1 MCDFRFVFISLHECS
16 QRIVMRRIVLCLV
29 MMAVCAGAAAQR
41 RLTPAEYVEKYKH
54 LAIADQEYYG
64 IPASVKMAQALLES
78 DCGNSRL
85 ALQGNNHFGIKCK
98 RDWTGETILHDDDE
112 LQECFRK
119 YPSIEE
125 SFRDHSE
132 FIDKSARYQPLFELD
147 PTDYKGWARGLK
159 ECGYA
164 TNPRYAEQLIELI
177 ERHEL
182 FRLDAEEPGREVSVL
197 ESLRNIE
204 PHVDVF
210 GVDVD
215 NYMVS
220 TKRLGDY
227 QVFFNNGSE
236 FVFAQQGE
244 TYETISTIV
253 GKSAKKLRRYN
264 DAGAGYQPRA
274 GEQVYIHPKTAR
286 SKNGELLHQG
296 QKGETLRFVSQKY
309 GVKLR
314 RLARLNRMEADAVLR
329 EGQQIRLR

>member
-1 MCDFRFVFISLHECS
+1 MKK
-16 QRIVMRRIVLCLV
+16 IVLCLL
-29 MMAVCAGAAAQR
+29 MSTVCIGLCAQR
-41 RLTPAEYVEKYKH
+41 RLTPAEYIGKYKH
-54 LAIADQEYYG
+54 LAIADQEVYG

-119 YPSIEE
+119 YDSVEE

-159 ECGYA
+159 EYGYA
-164 TNPRYAEQLIELI
+164 TNPRYAELLIDMI

-182 FRLDAEEPGREVSVL
+182 YRLDAEDPGREMTL
-197 ESLRNIE
+197 AERLKGIE
-204 PHVDVF
+204 THVDPGF
-210 GVDVD
+210 GPRIDAD

-220 TKRLGDY
+220 TKRLGDH
-227 QVFFNNGSE
+227 QVYFNNGSE
-236 FVFAQQGE
+236 FVIARQGQ
-244 TYETISTIV
+244 TYESLAAIV
-253 GKSAKKLRRYN
+253 GKSAKKLRKYN
-264 DAGAGYQPRA
+264 DAAAGYQPRG
-274 GEQVYIHPKTAR
+274 GEQVYIRPKAAR
-286 SKNGELLHQG
+286 SKNGELLHVG
-296 QKGETLRFVSQKY
+296 KKGETLRSVSQVY

-314 RLARLNRMEADAVLR
+314 RLARLNRMDADAELR
-329 EGQQIRLR
+329 EGLQIRLR